1 MLHNND
7 KITSFNDKFRYLFNI
22 LYIVQKMKFSINYN
36 ERLDRSII
44 NLIITL

>member
-22 LYIVQKMKFSINYN
+22 LYIVQKMKFSIII
-36 ERLDRSII
+36 SII
-44 NLIITL
+44 TSVLIDQ

>member
-22 LYIVQKMKFSINYN
+22 LYIVQKSINYN